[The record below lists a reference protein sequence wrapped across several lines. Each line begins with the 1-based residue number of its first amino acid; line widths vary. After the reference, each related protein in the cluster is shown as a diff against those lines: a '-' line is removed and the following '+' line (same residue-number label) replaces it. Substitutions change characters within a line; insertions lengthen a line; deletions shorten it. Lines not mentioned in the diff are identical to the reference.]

1 MRTIATIL
9 SFFLRLGEE
18 LKKATLAWAALRLV
32 RGLRRAL
39 LENKKRIRATRS
51 GKFAN
56 TGIIA
61 VDRITRGAL
70 A

>member
-39 LENKKRIRATRS
+39 LDKKRIRATRS